1 MFRDTL
7 EKRIKM
13 LSIFIIFLFILLT
26 AFVIKAFM
34 FQDEDNIKKLAS
46 QYEKTIQT
54 YYPRGA
60 ILDRNGINFA
70 DNSANKKLNVSLQN
84 NTSFNVGKTF
94 IGNIRINEDTTT
106 KDAVEGLSGLE
117 LYYNELLN
125 GGTPINI
132 ISSID
137 ATGSIINEE
146 NYTAVNDHLNEGN
159 TVNTTVDYH
168 LQKYTEEYLK
178 KFLKEN
184 NFKGGSVVVTDVK
197 TGEVLTMVSSDETL
211 NKNVLSYQPGSVF
224 KILTLAQALENNAV
238 DLKEE
243 FNCTG
248 KIKIDGVTRYCHE
261 GEGHGKITALEGL
274 SKSCN
279 EVFYR
284 LAKRLNIKDDKG
296 NIVSNKVIDYAKE
309 LGFGSS
315 DDKTNK
321 NKKFILEYDDYYS
334 FVPDN
339 IYNNLDTFNLA
350 LGQGKVQATPLML
363 NTIMSAIANGGI
375 GYQPYIVESVKNT
388 SDDIVDIKQNQIF
401 DLKLKESTIKNLQKA
416 LRMVCVD
423 GTAKSNSLD
432 SYGGLAGKTG
442 TAENHE
448 KESPH
453 AWFSGYFPYNNPKY
467 AMTVF
472 IENGGYGSGPALKV
486 FDSIALEIMNIENDK
501 GI

>member
-26 AFVIKAFM
+26 AFVVKAFM

-125 GGTPINI
+125 GGTPIDI

-159 TVNTTVDYH
+159 TINTTVDYH

-197 TGEVLTMVSSDETL
+197 TCLL
-211 NKNVLSYQPGSVF
+211 Y
-224 KILTLAQALENNAV
+224 
-238 DLKEE
+238 
-243 FNCTG
+243 
-248 KIKIDGVTRYCHE
+248 
-261 GEGHGKITALEGL
+261 
-274 SKSCN
+274 
-279 EVFYR
+279 
-284 LAKRLNIKDDKG
+284 
-296 NIVSNKVIDYAKE
+296 
-309 LGFGSS
+309 
-315 DDKTNK
+315 
-321 NKKFILEYDDYYS
+321 
-334 FVPDN
+334 
-339 IYNNLDTFNLA
+339 
-350 LGQGKVQATPLML
+350 
-363 NTIMSAIANGGI
+363 
-375 GYQPYIVESVKNT
+375 T
-388 SDDIVDIKQNQIF
+388 S
-401 DLKLKESTIKNLQKA
+401 
-416 LRMVCVD
+416 RCV
-423 GTAKSNSLD
+423 
-432 SYGGLAGKTG
+432 
-442 TAENHE
+442 
-448 KESPH
+448 
-453 AWFSGYFPYNNPKY
+453 
-467 AMTVF
+467 
-472 IENGGYGSGPALKV
+472 
-486 FDSIALEIMNIENDK
+486 
-501 GI
+501 